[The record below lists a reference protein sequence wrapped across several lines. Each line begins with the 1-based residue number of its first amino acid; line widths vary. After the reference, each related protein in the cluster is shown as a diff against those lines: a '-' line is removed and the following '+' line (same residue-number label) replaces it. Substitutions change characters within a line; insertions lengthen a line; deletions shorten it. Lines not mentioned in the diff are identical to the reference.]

1 MSGARRLSIALLVA
15 VSLVLS
21 GCGSGSGTKIG
32 PGLAGVGTLP
42 APASAWPAAGYD
54 ARHSS
59 ATSAVGPQTG
69 TVRWKA
75 ALGDDLTPGQVIG
88 VDGSVLAASE
98 GGVLYALDPATGKQR
113 WHYDG
118 GSAFGNDL
126 STSPA
131 VLAGGTILWPGPR
144 ETLFALSA
152 KGVLLWKER
161 FDTQP
166 LSPAIA
172 GSGRVYVADLG
183 GQLMALSIT
192 ATGHRVVWT
201 FDVGGDDFASPT
213 VGPDGTIYTAAG
225 KDLVAVRDL
234 GDSGVQRWRFHAKDA
249 IEVSNAVAPDGT
261 VVLGTNADSEYGVH
275 PNGKK
280 AWAFKKGEY
289 TYSSSV
295 IRPDGKAYFGDNQGR
310 LTVLRSSDGSLLARS
325 QGSASPRTAS
335 IWTMAV
341 VDARGDYYF
350 ATVAGQVYGF
360 DASGRQLFSVNAG
373 AAINSY
379 PAMGADGTL
388 YFGTVD
394 GTLLAIGAL
403 GGLADVLGL
412 SALAGQ
418 RRVGQL

>member
-1 MSGARRLSIALLVA
+1 MSGTRRLSVVLLAVASLALSA
-15 VSLVLS
+15 CSS
-21 GCGSGSGTKIG
+21 GGGPKIG

-42 APASAWPAAGYD
+42 PPASAWPAAGYD

-59 ATSAVGPQTG
+59 ATSAIGPQTG

-75 ALGDDLTPGQVIG
+75 SLGDDLTPGQVIG

-131 VLAGGTILWPGPR
+131 VLVGGTILWPGPR
-144 ETLFALSA
+144 ETLFALSS

-161 FDTQP
+161 FGTQL
-166 LSPAIA
+166 LSPAVA
-172 GSGRVYVADLG
+172 GAGRVYVASLG
-183 GQLMALSIT
+183 GKLMALSIT
-192 ATGHRVVWT
+192 ATGHRVVWSL
-201 FDVGGDDFASPT
+201 DVGGDDFASPT

-225 KDLVAVRDL
+225 KDLIAVRDL
-234 GDSGVQRWRFHAKDA
+234 GDSGVQRWRFHAKDT
-249 IEVSNAVAPDGT
+249 IEVSNGVAADGT

-310 LTVLRSSDGSLLARS
+310 LTVLQSSDGKLLARS
-325 QGSASPRTAS
+325 QGSNAPRTAS
-335 IWTMAV
+335 IWTSAV
-341 VDARGDYYF
+341 VDAHGDYYF
-350 ATVAGQVYGF
+350 ATVTGWVYGF
-360 DASGRQLFSVNAG
+360 DANGRQLFGVNAG

-379 PAMGADGTL
+379 PAMAADGTL
-388 YFGTVD
+388 YFGTVA
-394 GTLLAIGAL
+394 GTLVAIGGA
-403 GGLADVLGL
+403 
-412 SALAGQ
+412 AG
-418 RRVGQL
+418 

>member
-1 MSGARRLSIALLVA
+1 MFGTRPLSVVLLAIALSA
-15 VSLVLS
+15 LS
-21 GCGSGSGTKIG
+21 ACSSGSSPKIG

-59 ATSAVGPQTG
+59 GTPAVGPQTG

-75 ALGDDLTPGQVIG
+75 SLGDDLTPGQVIG

-144 ETLFALSA
+144 ETLFALSS

-161 FDTQP
+161 FDTQL
-166 LSPAIA
+166 LSPAVA
-172 GSGRVYVADLG
+172 GAGRVYVASLG
-183 GQLMALSIT
+183 GKLMALSIT
-192 ATGHRVVWT
+192 ATSHRVVWS

-234 GDSGVQRWRFHAKDA
+234 GASGAQRWRFHAKDT
-249 IEVSNAVAPDGT
+249 IEVSNGIAPDGT

-310 LTVLRSSDGSLLARS
+310 LTVLQSSDGKLLTRS
-325 QGSASPRTAS
+325 QGSNAPRTAS
-335 IWTMAV
+335 IWTSAV
-341 VDARGDYYF
+341 VDAHGDYYF
-350 ATVAGQVYGF
+350 ATVTGWVYGF
-360 DASGRQLFSVNAG
+360 DASGRQLFGVNAG

-379 PAMGADGTL
+379 PAMAADGTL
-388 YFGTVD
+388 YFGTVA
-394 GTLLAIGAL
+394 GTLVAIGGAS
-403 GGLADVLGL
+403 G
-412 SALAGQ
+412 
-418 RRVGQL
+418 